1 MQAKSSNV
9 FFGQGEIEHREHIQ
23 TSFFL
28 AMGGGQCHTLTN
40 VLSPCYKKAEM
51 GRLSHAAGSRK

>member
-1 MQAKSSNV
+1 MFSLDK
-9 FFGQGEIEHREHIQ
+9 EKLTIEEHTQ

-40 VLSPCYKKAEM
+40 VLSPCHKKAEM
-51 GRLSHAAGSRK
+51 GRLSHAAG